1 MYASL
6 RVYSIAPDA
15 YADVGRAF
23 MGGLVNPIC
32 TIEGFKAYCL
42 AGGGERVIYSLS
54 AFETQDQAEHS
65 NTVARNWV
73 EKNLKEIIPMPPE
86 ITVGRVAVA
95 RQTAGVNR
103 QDLRYFDNEMFT

>member
-32 TIEGFKAYCL
+32 TLDGFQAYIL
-42 AGGGERVIYSLS
+42 AGGSDRVIYSLS
-54 AFETQDQAEHS
+54 AFDTRDQAEHS
-65 NTVARNWV
+65 NAFAKNWID
-73 EKNLKEIIPMPPE
+73 KNLNETIPVPPE

-95 RQTAGVNR
+95 RQSAGVNR
-103 QDLRYFDNEMFT
+103 QDIRYFDNEMFK